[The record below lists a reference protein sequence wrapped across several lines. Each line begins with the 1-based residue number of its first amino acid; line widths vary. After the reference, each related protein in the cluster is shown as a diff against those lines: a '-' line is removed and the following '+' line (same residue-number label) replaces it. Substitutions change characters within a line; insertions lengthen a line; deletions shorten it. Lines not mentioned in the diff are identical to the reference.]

1 MICPNC
7 GFDQSKVIDSREAS
21 NGRAI
26 RRRRECNE
34 CQFRYT
40 TFERLQST
48 NFFVTKRSGI
58 TEPYDRQKIEQG
70 VLISCAKRPIAI
82 DQIREALNELE
93 EKWSRDNNV
102 TTQKIGDDVLN
113 MLKGVDEVAFIRF
126 ASVYKEFS
134 DMASFQGALDEVQSH
149 GTE

>member
-7 GFDQSKVIDSREAS
+7 GFDQSKVVDSREAS

-40 TFERLQST
+40 TFERLQSS

-58 TEPYDRQKIEQG
+58 SEPYDRQKIEHG
-70 VLISCAKRPIAI
+70 ILISCAKRPVAL
-82 DQIREALNELE
+82 DNVREHLNELE
-93 EKWSRDNNV
+93 EQWSRKSTV
-102 TTQKIGDDVLN
+102 TTQQIGDDVLN
-113 MLKGVDEVAFIRF
+113 KLKDLDEVAFIRF

-134 DMASFQGALDEVQSH
+134 DMESFQGAVDEVR
-149 GTE
+149 GGE